1 MPNLHPS
8 LLLLVL
14 ERGTVV
20 CWFPQENLD
29 TNAHPDYEVSQCVPL
44 LGCGLR
50 TRAACGMSLLSL
62 RALWKVTIYFSSVE
76 PLAQQMGHA
85 GEIFLLDKQLAKIN
99 YSEDKLC
106 RTLAL

>member
-1 MPNLHPS
+1 MGAFLS
-8 LLLLVL
+8 LDV
-14 ERGTVV
+14 
-20 CWFPQENLD
+20 
-29 TNAHPDYEVSQCVPL
+29 
-44 LGCGLR
+44 GLK
-50 TRAACGMSLLSL
+50 TRAAYGASLLPL

-85 GEIFLLDKQLAKIN
+85 GEIFLLDKQLDKIN